1 MWLIIISQ
9 INPFTIQR
17 DVNRMSVEIYDTS
30 WTNHPEKIQSLM
42 EYLKNALSNNLVY
55 ISYDN
60 FKTAIYMKFRNWTEN
75 DSLTTEKILIEKG
88 VNGYVVRH

>member
-1 MWLIIISQ
+1 MWLIIVSQ
-9 INPFTIQR
+9 INPFTIPR
-17 DVNRMSVEIYDTS
+17 DINRMSVEIYDTS

-42 EYLKNALSNNLVY
+42 EYIKSALGNNLIY

-60 FKTAIYMKFRNWTEN
+60 FKTAIYMKFINWTEK
-75 DSLTTEKILIEKG
+75 DSLLIEKILMEKG

>member
-42 EYLKNALSNNLVY
+42 EYLKNALGNNLVY

-60 FKTAIYMKFRNWTEN
+60 FKTAIYMRFRNWTEN
-75 DSLTTEKILIEKG
+75 DSLTIEKILMEKG